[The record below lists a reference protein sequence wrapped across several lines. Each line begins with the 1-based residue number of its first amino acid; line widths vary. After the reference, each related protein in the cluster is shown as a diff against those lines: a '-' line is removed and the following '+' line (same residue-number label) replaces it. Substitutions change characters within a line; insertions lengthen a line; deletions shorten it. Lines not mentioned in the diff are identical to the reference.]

1 ELGELARRAR
11 RIDFES
17 IPSAEWRPERARAIT
32 IFDRFVP
39 PLAPAGNVL
48 YLAPGSGNGDVAV
61 SGRVRGVRLAEVR
74 DHDLVRG
81 LRAVD
86 AVLPDEI
93 TMIASG
99 GGLRPVS
106 SGATR

>member
-1 ELGELARRAR
+1 IVFAGLPFSGAFSARLLDGDAFALDDVVYGHVPTAKPIEVLLVSDDAPLRRELGELARRAR

-48 YLAPGSGNGDVAV
+48 YLAPGS
-61 SGRVRGVRLAEVR
+61 
-74 DHDLVRG
+74 
-81 LRAVD
+81 
-86 AVLPDEI
+86 
-93 TMIASG
+93 
-99 GGLRPVS
+99 
-106 SGATR
+106 